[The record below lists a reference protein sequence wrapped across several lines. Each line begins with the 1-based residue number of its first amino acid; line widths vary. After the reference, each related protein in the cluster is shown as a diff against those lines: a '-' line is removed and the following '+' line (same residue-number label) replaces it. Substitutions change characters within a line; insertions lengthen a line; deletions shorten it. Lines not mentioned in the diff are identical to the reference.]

1 VDCSD
6 DNDQNVIM
14 LWLAQRPPTT
24 TRLYRLSLRHLQRA
38 TPGVELRDIRLPHL
52 QAFAQSLR
60 GMKLSSQGTVV
71 GAIQSLF
78 AFACKINYLPT
89 NPAVLLKRPGHQRNV
104 AERIVGEA
112 DIRRLIALTTN
123 PREAVLLRLAYVS
136 GLRIAELSALRWRH
150 LGPRESGAVLSVI
163 GKGTRLRHIF
173 LPEHMWT
180 ALNALRDGASD
191 DAPVFLSRER
201 KPLAKQTM
209 HTIVKQAARRAGLP
223 PTFSM
228 HWCRHA
234 HASHAMDHGAP
245 IHLVQQTLG
254 HASLATTARYVHCKP
269 GTSSAEFI
277 PDRGELPTRRMAPC
291 RTPAGVR
298 HADHPPAA
306 EGGAHH

>member
-1 VDCSD
+1 MRVGNTAQAASS
-6 DNDQNVIM
+6 NGAATTSPENTDQNIVA

-24 TRLYRLSLRHLQRA
+24 LRSYRLAFRYLQSA
-38 TPGVELRDIRLPHL
+38 APGIGLRDVRLPHL

-60 GMKLSSQGTVV
+60 GMKLSSQGTIV

-78 AFACKINYLPT
+78 SFACKIGYLTT
-89 NPAVLLKRPGHQRNV
+89 NPAVLLKRPPHQRNI
-104 AERIVGEA
+104 AERIVDEA

-123 PREAVLLRLAYVS
+123 PRDAVLLRLAYVS
-136 GLRIAELSALRWRH
+136 GMRIAELSSLRWRH
-150 LGPRESGAVLSVI
+150 LGPRDDGGAVLSVI
-163 GKGTRLRHIF
+163 GKGTRLRHIY

-180 ALNALRDGASD
+180 ALNALRNGAAD
-191 DAPVFLSRER
+191 DAPVFLSREGH
-201 KPLAKQTM
+201 PLAKQTM
-209 HTIVKQAARRAGLP
+209 HNIAKQAARRAGLP

-254 HASLATTARYVHCKP
+254 HSSLATTAVYVHCKP

-277 PDRGELPTRRMAPC
+277 SLC
-291 RTPAGVR
+291 
-298 HADHPPAA
+298 
-306 EGGAHH
+306 